1 MFFSFNSKLYKD
13 VLNIIHITTQI
24 IIPSFTGHYYY
35 VSFRIKCGYTADGQS
50 SEFYNSEDVEQSF
63 EFILSDFLV
72 YAVKFKDLLTLT

>member
-1 MFFSFNSKLYKD
+1 MFLSFNSKLNKD
-13 VLNIIHITTQI
+13 VLNIIHITTQII

-35 VSFRIKCGYTADGQS
+35 VSFRIKWGYRAARQS

-72 YAVKFKDLLTLT
+72 YAVKS